1 MLDALNLLEDL
12 YLEINGVKPGAI
24 LVKAKVS
31 EDGYFEAHLDTDDAN
46 AFLINNGD
54 EAELIVK

>member
-1 MLDALNLLEDL
+1 MDGEDL

-46 AFLINNGD
+46 AFLLNSGD
-54 EAELIVK
+54 VGILRK